1 MKNHWITRNCCM
13 RLCALWMLASLSAC
27 SSTNT
32 APEKNYY
39 VLQQSAGSAARAV
52 NVSGAPEIAIGRITL
67 PSYLNQQGIAR
78 LLPNGQ
84 VNVSYTDLWGE
95 KLSQAIPALL
105 AEQLALQLQAPV
117 EVYPLPAGV
126 HVKTTVEVN
135 ISHFIGDENNLH
147 LKGRYRHI
155 RGNQLN
161 SYSFAKHIPLDNHQT
176 STLVAAYA
184 EAIAQLSQTIAKQ
197 MKKPAP

>member
-1 MKNHWITRNCCM
+1 MKNQITRNCCV
-13 RLCALWMLASLSAC
+13 RLCALWMAVALSAC

-39 VLQQSAGSAARAV
+39 VLQQSTGSAARAV
-52 NVSGAPEIAIGRITL
+52 SVSGAPEIAIGRVTL

-135 ISHFIGDENNLH
+135 ISHFIGGKDRLQ
-147 LKGRYRHI
+147 LRGQYRRI
-155 RGNQLN
+155 RGKQLK
-161 SYSFAKHIPLDNHQT
+161 SYRFDKQIPLSDHQT
-176 STLVAAYA
+176 RTLVAAYA
-184 EAIAQLSQTIAKQ
+184 EAIVQLSQTIVKQ
-197 MKKPAP
+197 MKKSTP